1 MTMIFLKQ
9 KVKDYQTWKSSFDKQ
24 ASARELFGCRGC
36 RIFRDLHD
44 QDEVIVFLELENIA
58 GARQL
63 LQSPDFKKI
72 TGLNGDGACY
82 VEDAGTVPA

>member
-1 MTMIFLKQ
+1 MAMIFLKQ

-24 ASARELFGCRGC
+24 ADARELFGCKGC

-44 QDEVIVFLELENIA
+44 PDEVILFLELENIG
-58 GARQL
+58 GARQFV
-63 LQSPDFKKI
+63 QSPDFKKI
-72 TGLNGDGACY
+72 TGMNGDGACY